1 MLELGILIGVVIG
14 LPVGAFSHKW
24 LALEAMAAVQ
34 AAQNKIAGKKK

>member
-1 MLELGILIGVVIG
+1 MLVLGILIG